1 MAKTNSGLVTYVK
14 AQIGKPYWYGTF
26 GQTANASLLA
36 QKKKQYPKYYKASD
50 FKSQFGKRVHDCC
63 GLVKGYLWS
72 ATPTSTPVYN
82 AKQDFDVNTFYKK
95 CTKKGT
101 ISTFKKVQGQLVFKG
116 TAAKKTHMGVYVGN
130 NKVVEAKGHAYGVVT
145 SSITSWS
152 YWGQCNLITDDVTP
166 KPTPTPAP
174 TPTPTPVAKKYKV
187 TAKRGLNVRRGPG
200 KSYGVVKTLQYSTT
214 VTVYEQ
220 KNGWGKISKT
230 SSQWVS
236 MAYLKAV

>member
-1 MAKTNSGLVTYVK
+1 MAKTNSGLVNYVK
-14 AQIGKPYWYGTF
+14 AQVGKPYWYGTF

-36 QKKKQYPKYYKASD
+36 QKKKQYPKYYTASD

-63 GLVKGYLWS
+63 GLPKGYLWS

-95 CTKKGT
+95 CTKKGP
-101 ISTFKKVQGQLVFKG
+101 ISTFKKVPGQLVFKG
-116 TAAKKTHMGVYVGN
+116 TAIKKTHMGVYIGN

-187 TAKRGLNVRRGPG
+187 TAKSGLRVRKGPG
-200 KSYGVVKTLQYSTT
+200 LSYGVVKVLKYGTV
-214 VTVYEQ
+214 VTVYEK
-220 KNGWGKISKT
+220 KNGWGRIGT
-230 SSQWVS
+230 NQWCS